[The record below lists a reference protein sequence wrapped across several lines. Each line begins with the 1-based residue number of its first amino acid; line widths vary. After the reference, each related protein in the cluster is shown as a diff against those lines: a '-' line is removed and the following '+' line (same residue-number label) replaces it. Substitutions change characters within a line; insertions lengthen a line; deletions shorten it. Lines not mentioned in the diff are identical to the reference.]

1 MTEHEKYQEH
11 IRHTHDAFC
20 KTVIRHAAI
29 DAARSIRSRRK
40 REISLEYSRSRERRL
55 WLRYYPAK
63 QRGNPP
69 ALPKVERCTGKEH
82 GRKAVSCLK
91 TIGHD

>member
-11 IRHTHDAFC
+11 IRHTHDVFC

-40 REISLEYSRSRERRL
+40 REISLEYLIEEKPVSYTHLDVYKRQVNYNDKTENPRPAPSRKGTS
-55 WLRYYPAK
+55 
-63 QRGNPP
+63 
-69 ALPKVERCTGKEH
+69 
-82 GRKAVSCLK
+82 
-91 TIGHD
+91 

>member
-29 DAARSIRSRRK
+29 SFLRILIYTIINQYEVENAI
-40 REISLEYSRSRERRL
+40 IRRL
-55 WLRYYPAK
+55 EDNA
-63 QRGNPP
+63 Q
-69 ALPKVERCTGKEH
+69 KVDL
-82 GRKAVSCLK
+82 GRANIEGVIQELISNCRVHKYK
-91 TIGHD
+91 TL

>member
-29 DAARSIRSRRK
+29 DAVLSHYAGYIRSCAKIDGQINTDMQEHIVRQLI
-40 REISLEYSRSRERRL
+40 ESL
-55 WLRYYPAK
+55 
-63 QRGNPP
+63 
-69 ALPKVERCTGKEH
+69 
-82 GRKAVSCLK
+82 LK
-91 TIGHD
+91 FRFDR